1 MGRSSTTDH
10 KRFSSIGIIKSR
22 RVFCAFHRKHSYYFH
37 KQANSC
43 GEAKRRKKLNLKKY
57 QNTSRQMVGWNSKTI
72 LRKPSCVFVLLK
84 WNLTLKKMNHESIMI
99 MWDCVLSSRMVVWH
113 CTVSTLVCLHSALR
127 PLYFICDH
135 YSHTNKHTYFSLQSH
150 IYGISKQCKCHVC
163 HHYNNRSAEVQNNT
177 NLITAAVTFINIYI
191 SMKAVMILLFR

>member
-84 WNLTLKKMNHESIMI
+84 WNLTLKNEPWKYYDYVGLCPLLLNGCLTLHGFHSCVFALRTPASI
-99 MWDCVLSSRMVVWH
+99 LY
-113 CTVSTLVCLHSALR
+113 LR
-127 PLYFICDH
+127 PL
-135 YSHTNKHTYFSLQSH
+135 
-150 IYGISKQCKCHVC
+150 
-163 HHYNNRSAEVQNNT
+163 
-177 NLITAAVTFINIYI
+177 
-191 SMKAVMILLFR
+191 